1 MTPLLQK
8 LVSLGLLDND
18 SAESVY
24 NETKGSDKTEEE
36 IILSKKLVEE
46 NQLFDA
52 KSQTVGFVYKSEVGK
67 NIPLRILELIPED
80 SARHYNLIPLDQ
92 EGTRVEIGMLYP
104 EDIKAQE
111 VLRFLSIEK
120 GFKYDIALIDFTTF
134 NELLKRYKS
143 LKQEVT
149 KALGDLETEIEQ
161 DPKRKDR
168 EVKAEAEKI
177 SEEAPISRIVAVLLR
192 NAVEGKASD
201 IHIEPTFDKT
211 QVRFRLDGIL
221 HTSIILPKKVHPA
234 IVARIKILSNLKI
247 DESRMPQDGRFSL
260 KFSDK
265 RIDFR
270 VSTFPTSE
278 GESVCLR
285 ILDPTEGVKKVD
297 ELGLIGKP
305 LSLLKNAVK
314 KPYGMILSTG
324 PTGSGKTTTL
334 YAILQSL
341 DRDKV
346 NIMTLEDPV
355 EYVVD
360 GINQSQA
367 RPDIGYTFASGLRSI
382 LRHDPNVI
390 MVGEIRDHETAD
402 LAVHSALTGHL
413 VLSTLHTNNAVGA
426 IPRFINLGVESFLIP
441 SSLNLVIGQRL
452 VRRLCPD
459 CKEKTKPNKEVEDM
473 ILKELKSLPESTLQE
488 YGVNLKDI
496 SIYKPKGCEK
506 CGQQGYTG
514 RIGIFEIFEVNDK
527 MSAIITKDVS
537 EDKIKT
543 EAIKEGMILMRQDGF
558 IKVVSGI
565 TSIEEVIS
573 KTKEGLLG

>member
-8 LVSLGLLDND
+8 LVDLSLLDND
-18 SAESVY
+18 TALSIY
-24 NETKGSDKTEEE
+24 NESKGSENREEE
-36 IILSKKLVEE
+36 LILEKKLLEE
-46 NQLFDA
+46 QALFDA
-52 KSQTVGFVYKSEVGK
+52 KSQIVGFPYIKDAPK
-67 NIPLRILELIPED
+67 NIPLRILEMIPED
-80 SARHYNLIPLDQ
+80 SARHYNVIPLDQ
-92 EGTRVEIGMLYP
+92 EGSSVSIGMVYP
-104 EDIKAQE
+104 EDIKSQE

-120 GFKYDIALIDFTTF
+120 GFRYEISLIDYTTF

-143 LKQEVT
+143 LKQEVS
-149 KALGDLETEIEQ
+149 KALGDLENEIET

-168 EVKAEAEKI
+168 QVKAEAERI

-211 QVRFRLDGIL
+211 QVRFRLDGVL

-247 DESRMPQDGRFSL
+247 DESRIPQDGRFSL

-285 ILDPTEGVKKVD
+285 ILDPTEGVRRVD
-297 ELGLIGKP
+297 ELGLIGRP
-305 LSLLKNAVK
+305 LNLLKNAIK

-341 DRDKV
+341 DRDKI

-355 EYVVD
+355 EYIVE

-367 RPDIGYTFASGLRSI
+367 KPDIGYTFASGLRSI

-426 IPRFINLGVESFLIP
+426 IPRFINLGIESFLIP
-441 SSLNLVIGQRL
+441 SSINLVIGQRL
-452 VRRLCPD
+452 VRKLCPE
-459 CKEKTKPNKEVEDM
+459 CKEKAKPNQEVSDM
-473 ILKELKSLPESTLQE
+473 ILKELKGLPADVLKE
-488 YGVNLKDI
+488 YGIDLKEI
-496 SIYKPKGCEK
+496 SIYKPKGCDK
-506 CGQQGYTG
+506 CGQQGYSG
-514 RIGIFEIFEVNDK
+514 RIGIFEVFEMNDK
-527 MSAIITKDVS
+527 MAEIITKDVS
-537 EDKIKT
+537 EENIKT
-543 EAIKEGMILMRQDGF
+543 QGIKSGMILMRQDGF
-558 IKVVSGI
+558 IKVLQGI
-565 TSIEEVIS
+565 TSVEEVIS
-573 KTKEGLLG
+573 KTKEGAL

>member
-8 LVSLGLLDND
+8 LVDLSLLDND
-18 SAESVY
+18 TALSIY
-24 NETKGSDKTEEE
+24 NESKGSENREEE
-36 IILSKKLVEE
+36 LILEKKLLEE
-46 NQLFDA
+46 QALFDA
-52 KSQTVGFVYKSEVGK
+52 KSQIVGFPYIKDAPK
-67 NIPLRILELIPED
+67 NIPLRILEMIPED
-80 SARHYNLIPLDQ
+80 SARHYNVIPLDQ
-92 EGTRVEIGMLYP
+92 EGSSVSIGMVYP
-104 EDIKAQE
+104 EDIKSQE

-120 GFKYDIALIDFTTF
+120 GFRYEISLIDYTTF

-143 LKQEVT
+143 LKQEVS
-149 KALGDLETEIEQ
+149 KALGDLENEIET

-168 EVKAEAEKI
+168 QVKAEAERI

-211 QVRFRLDGIL
+211 QVRFRLDGVL

-247 DESRMPQDGRFSL
+247 DESRIPQDGRFSL

-285 ILDPTEGVKKVD
+285 ILDPTEGVRRVD
-297 ELGLIGKP
+297 ELGLIGRP
-305 LSLLKNAVK
+305 LNLLKNAIK

-341 DRDKV
+341 DRDKI

-355 EYVVD
+355 EYIVE

-367 RPDIGYTFASGLRSI
+367 KPDIGYTFASGLRSI

-402 LAVHSALTGHL
+402 LAIHSALTGHL

-441 SSLNLVIGQRL
+441 SSVNLVIGQRL
-452 VRRLCPD
+452 VRKLCPE
-459 CKEKTKPNKEVEDM
+459 CKEKVKPNQEVAEM
-473 ILKELKSLPESTLQE
+473 ILKELKSLPEDVLKE
-488 YGVNLKDI
+488 YNIDLKDI
-496 SIYKPKGCEK
+496 SIYRSKGCDK
-506 CGQQGYTG
+506 CGQQGYSG

-527 MSAIITKDVS
+527 MAEIITKDVS

-543 EAIKEGMILMRQDGF
+543 QGIKSGMILMRQDGF
-558 IKVVSGI
+558 IKVLQGI
-565 TSIEEVIS
+565 TSVEEVVS
-573 KTKEGLLG
+573 KTKEGAI

>member
-8 LVSLGLLDND
+8 LVDLSLLDND
-18 SAESVY
+18 TALSIY
-24 NETKGSDKTEEE
+24 NESKGSENREEE
-36 IILSKKLVEE
+36 LILEKKLLEE
-46 NQLFDA
+46 QALFDA
-52 KSQTVGFVYKSEVGK
+52 KSQIVGFPYIKDAPK
-67 NIPLRILELIPED
+67 NIPLRILEMIPED
-80 SARHYNLIPLDQ
+80 SARHYNVIPLDQ
-92 EGTRVEIGMLYP
+92 EGSSVSIGMVYP
-104 EDIKAQE
+104 EDIKSQE

-120 GFKYDIALIDFTTF
+120 GFRYEISLIDYTTF

-143 LKQEVT
+143 LKQEVS
-149 KALGDLETEIEQ
+149 KALGDLENEIET

-168 EVKAEAEKI
+168 QVKAEAERV

-211 QVRFRLDGIL
+211 QVRFRLDGVL

-247 DESRMPQDGRFSL
+247 DESRIPQDGRFSL

-285 ILDPTEGVKKVD
+285 ILDPTEGVRRVD
-297 ELGLIGKP
+297 ELGLIGRP
-305 LSLLKNAVK
+305 LNLLKNAIK

-341 DRDKV
+341 DRDKI

-355 EYVVD
+355 EYIVE

-367 RPDIGYTFASGLRSI
+367 KPDIGYTFASGLRSI

-441 SSLNLVIGQRL
+441 SSVNLVIGQRL
-452 VRRLCPD
+452 VRKLCPE
-459 CKEKTKPNKEVEDM
+459 CKEKVKPNQEVAEM
-473 ILKELKSLPESTLQE
+473 ILKELKSLPEDVLKE
-488 YGVNLKDI
+488 YNIDLKDI
-496 SIYKPKGCEK
+496 SIYRSKGCDK
-506 CGQQGYTG
+506 CGQQGYSG

-527 MSAIITKDVS
+527 MAEIITKDVS
-537 EDKIKT
+537 EENIKT
-543 EAIKEGMILMRQDGF
+543 QGIKSGMILMRQDGF
-558 IKVVSGI
+558 IKVLQGI
-565 TSIEEVIS
+565 TSVEEVVS
-573 KTKEGLLG
+573 KTKEGAI

>member
-8 LVSLGLLDND
+8 LVDLSLLDND
-18 SAESVY
+18 TALSIY
-24 NETKGSDKTEEE
+24 NESKGSENREEE
-36 IILSKKLVEE
+36 LILEKKLLEE
-46 NQLFDA
+46 QALFDA
-52 KSQTVGFVYKSEVGK
+52 KSQIVGFPYIKDAPK
-67 NIPLRILELIPED
+67 NIPLRILEMIPED
-80 SARHYNLIPLDQ
+80 SARHYNVIPLDQ
-92 EGTRVEIGMLYP
+92 EGSSVSIGMVYP
-104 EDIKAQE
+104 EDIKSQE

-120 GFKYDIALIDFTTF
+120 GFRYEISLIDYTTF

-143 LKQEVT
+143 LKQEVS
-149 KALGDLETEIEQ
+149 KALGDLENEIET

-168 EVKAEAEKI
+168 QVKAEAERI

-211 QVRFRLDGIL
+211 QVRFRLDGVL

-247 DESRMPQDGRFSL
+247 DESRIPQDGRFSL

-285 ILDPTEGVKKVD
+285 ILDPTEGVRRVD
-297 ELGLIGKP
+297 ELGLIGRP
-305 LSLLKNAVK
+305 LNLLKNAIK

-341 DRDKV
+341 DRDKI

-355 EYVVD
+355 EYIVE

-367 RPDIGYTFASGLRSI
+367 KPDIGYTFASGLRSI

-441 SSLNLVIGQRL
+441 SSVNLVIGQRL
-452 VRRLCPD
+452 VRKLCPE
-459 CKEKTKPNKEVEDM
+459 CKEKVKPNQEVAEM
-473 ILKELKSLPESTLQE
+473 ILKELKSLPEDVLKE
-488 YGVNLKDI
+488 YNIDLKDI
-496 SIYKPKGCEK
+496 SIYRSKGCDK
-506 CGQQGYTG
+506 CGQQGYSG

-527 MSAIITKDVS
+527 MAEIITKDVS

-543 EAIKEGMILMRQDGF
+543 QGIKSGMILMRQDGF
-558 IKVVSGI
+558 IKVLQGI
-565 TSIEEVIS
+565 TSVEEVVS
-573 KTKEGLLG
+573 KTKEGAI

>member
-8 LVSLGLLDND
+8 LVDLSLLDND
-18 SAESVY
+18 TALSIY
-24 NETKGSDKTEEE
+24 NESKGSENREEE
-36 IILSKKLVEE
+36 LILEKKLLEE
-46 NQLFDA
+46 QALFDA
-52 KSQTVGFVYKSEVGK
+52 KSQIVGFPYIKDAPK
-67 NIPLRILELIPED
+67 NIPLRILEMIPED
-80 SARHYNLIPLDQ
+80 SARHYNVVPLDQ
-92 EGTRVEIGMLYP
+92 EGSSVSIGMVYP
-104 EDIKAQE
+104 EDIKSQE

-120 GFKYDIALIDFTTF
+120 GFRYEISLIDYTTF

-143 LKQEVT
+143 LKQEVS
-149 KALGDLETEIEQ
+149 KALGDLENEIET

-168 EVKAEAEKI
+168 QVKAEAERV

-211 QVRFRLDGIL
+211 QVRFRLDGVL

-247 DESRMPQDGRFSL
+247 DESRIPQDGRFSL

-285 ILDPTEGVKKVD
+285 ILDPTEGVRRVD
-297 ELGLIGKP
+297 ELGLIGRP
-305 LSLLKNAVK
+305 LNLLKNAIK

-324 PTGSGKTTTL
+324 PSGSGKTTTL

-341 DRDKV
+341 DRDKI

-355 EYVVD
+355 EYIVE

-367 RPDIGYTFASGLRSI
+367 KPDIGYTFASGLRSI

-426 IPRFINLGVESFLIP
+426 IPRFINLGIESFLIP
-441 SSLNLVIGQRL
+441 SSVNLVIGQRL
-452 VRRLCPD
+452 VRKLCPE
-459 CKEKTKPNKEVEDM
+459 CKEKVKPNQEVAEM
-473 ILKELKSLPESTLQE
+473 ILKELKSLPEDVLKE
-488 YGVNLKDI
+488 YNIDLKDI
-496 SIYKPKGCEK
+496 SIYRSKGCDK
-506 CGQQGYTG
+506 CGQQGYSG

-527 MSAIITKDVS
+527 MAEIITKDVS
-537 EDKIKT
+537 EENIKT
-543 EAIKEGMILMRQDGF
+543 QGIKSGMILMRQDGF
-558 IKVVSGI
+558 IKVLQGI
-565 TSIEEVIS
+565 TSVEEVVS
-573 KTKEGLLG
+573 KTKEGAI